1 MSPPRNRLVVSV
13 LLAALSV
20 WSLWAFGVQRVALY
34 PFEDNA
40 ISRVASAASLALGV
54 LMVATTA
61 VFSKRLW
68 LRFASVGA
76 VFVSAFATNQF
87 GSPYIFS
94 WDKGAYIFVVFS
106 AVMFLLAAFKAPVVA
121 VPLRLAAP
129 AAGVLLIMVTQIAA
143 PNVPDAVSIPYA
155 RVPVAQQAGCPDPE
169 AGYAPEPGRMMM
181 PPSLCHR
188 YATETLAGTTS
199 DGCYSAGDAYAMLAM
214 LQGPSF
220 DDPAASSRTA
230 QTYLTG
236 AWLRGEAH
244 MESGFCAKTKGRV
257 QTFSRPDGTVLFTA
271 SRDYCLLDYSRD
283 PWHNMEP
290 DADSTLGVLE
300 NPTEASC

>member
-1 MSPPRNRLVVSV
+1 MVVSV
-13 LLAALSV
+13 LLAAVSV

-40 ISRVASAASLALGV
+40 MARVASAASLALGV

-61 VFSKRLW
+61 VFSKRRW
-68 LRFASVGA
+68 LRFASVGV

-87 GSPYIFS
+87 GSPYVFG

-106 AVMFLLAAFKAPVVA
+106 SIAFLLAAFKAPVVA

-129 AAGVLLIMVTQIAA
+129 VAGVLLIMVTQIAA
-143 PNVPDAVSIPYA
+143 PNVPDAVTVPYA

-169 AGYAPEPGRMMM
+169 DGYAPEPGRMMM

-188 YATETLAGTTS
+188 YATESLAGTTS
-199 DGCYSAGDAYAMLAM
+199 DGCYSPGDAYAMLA
-214 LQGPSF
+214 LFQGPSF
-220 DDPAASSRTA
+220 DDPAASLRTA

-236 AWLRGEAH
+236 AWLRGKAH
-244 MESGFCAKTKGRV
+244 MESGFCAKTKGGV

-283 PWHNMEP
+283 PWRNMEP
-290 DADSTLGVLE
+290 DAGSTLGALE
-300 NPTEASC
+300 NPSEASC